1 MAFSSE
7 TTGRLLASG
16 RNYAGQIIA
25 FAGGIGVMSAAQQKS
40 LSEGLGQ
47 VVDGIMMVIHGGATM
62 WTVLAVVAAPI
73 IGPVLA
79 RWASNTA
86 KTSNQATAVKAAV
99 EESKTNGVVIPLD
112 VKATIVDATA
122 ALPEVVGEIKVTDK
136 ALELATEST
145 QVKAA

>member
-1 MAFSSE
+1 MAISSE
-7 TTGRLLASG
+7 TVGRLLASG

-47 VVDGIMMVIHGGATM
+47 VIDGIMMVIHGGATM

-73 IGPVLA
+73 VGPILA

-86 KTSNQATAVKAAV
+86 KTSNQAAAVQTAIRDPNATVSFETKAATLDAAANITEV
-99 EESKTNGVVIPLD
+99 KKDKPIEVSDPALAAAVPAANVIA
-112 VKATIVDATA
+112 K
-122 ALPEVVGEIKVTDK
+122 
-136 ALELATEST
+136 
-145 QVKAA
+145 

>member
-1 MAFSSE
+1 MAISSE
-7 TTGRLLASG
+7 TVGRLLASG

-47 VVDGIMMVIHGGATM
+47 VVDGIMMVIHGGATI

-73 IGPVLA
+73 VGPILA

-86 KTSNQATAVKAAV
+86 KTSSQAAAVQTAIKDPNTTVSLETKAA
-99 EESKTNGVVIPLD
+99 TLD
-112 VKATIVDATA
+112 A
-122 ALPEVVGEIKVTDK
+122 AASIPEVRKDRTIEVSDP
-136 ALELATEST
+136 AL
-145 QVKAA
+145 AAAVPAANVIAK

>member
-25 FAGGIGVMSAAQQKS
+25 FAGGIGVMSAAQQKT

-73 IGPVLA
+73 IGPILA

-86 KTSNQATAVKAAV
+86 KTSNQAAAVQTAIRDPNTAVSLETKAA
-99 EESKTNGVVIPLD
+99 TLD
-112 VKATIVDATA
+112 A
-122 ALPEVVGEIKVTDK
+122 AANIPEVRKDK
-136 ALELATEST
+136 PIEVSDPAL
-145 QVKAA
+145 AAAVPAANVIAK

>member
-1 MAFSSE
+1 MAISSE
-7 TTGRLLASG
+7 TVGRLLASG

-25 FAGGIGVMSAAQQKS
+25 FAGGIGVMSAAQQKT

-73 IGPVLA
+73 IGPILA

-86 KTSNQATAVKAAV
+86 KTSNQAAAVQTAIRDPNTAVSLETKAA
-99 EESKTNGVVIPLD
+99 TLD
-112 VKATIVDATA
+112 A
-122 ALPEVVGEIKVTDK
+122 AANIPEVRKDK
-136 ALELATEST
+136 PIEVSDPAL
-145 QVKAA
+145 AAAVPAANVIAK